1 MLCVCVCA
9 AAVYMRIGI
18 PNRCNSKNNVMRDV
32 RVAVCWFHISNQKS
46 IFPQH
51 KKKHT
56 QFHMA
61 KLWPARMRREETLKM
76 RQLLYLEKKNLYS
89 IIKRQRVDHHNTHT
103 CAMYILIFKSE
114 C

>member
-1 MLCVCVCA
+1 MCA

-51 KKKHT
+51 KKKAHKIPHGKIVAST
-56 QFHMA
+56 TV
-61 KLWPARMRREETLKM
+61 RMRREETLKM
-76 RQLLYLEKKNLYS
+76 RQLLYLEKKNLDS